1 MHLYQP
7 IIKQY
12 EGSRFPQSSQKV
24 LFLYVSLCETDIE
37 NSGVNETRKQHGWV
51 CALELALLAPFIV
64 QFFHSQNAVNFP
76 VIQFPPINFPSF
88 KSGLTNKLICGKFRM
103 APDL

>member
-1 MHLYQP
+1 MLLVY
-7 IIKQY
+7 
-12 EGSRFPQSSQKV
+12 
-24 LFLYVSLCETDIE
+24 LLLCETDIE

-64 QFFHSQNAVNFP
+64 QFFHSRNAVNFS
-76 VIQFPPINFPSF
+76 VIQFPPINLPSF

-103 APDL
+103 APDLQLVFRKSKLVTIIFLVKRIMPS

>member
-1 MHLYQP
+1 MY
-7 IIKQY
+7 
-12 EGSRFPQSSQKV
+12 
-24 LFLYVSLCETDIE
+24 LYVKQILKTL
-37 NSGVNETRKQHGWV
+37 VLMKQKQHGWV